1 MDPVKGAQDV
11 IRCDVCS
18 DNEREKSPAEVH
30 CNTCHTYVCS
40 PCVAR
45 HMTLEKSKKHDI
57 VLFDVDD
64 TEIILPSCSSHPQL
78 KCDLFCKRCSIPIC
92 LKCLLSNHNSHS
104 VADLTEWCQKLC
116 EDIQNETEELQQLII
131 PVFQKISAEEDE
143 NLKKFYEAYDK
154 MESSIEEHGKNL
166 HRKIDAEM
174 TNLKTKFQQKK
185 NEDAKIQQQQME
197 ELNEILSKAKQAA
210 VKNEAL
216 LKSKNISSLIA
227 HKSENA
233 KLCKIPGRKTITPSD
248 FIPKP
253 ISADLLKNICGEMPY
268 NSILQRQGYPISLKR
283 KPNSRC

>member
-30 CNTCHTYVCS
+30 CNTCHIYICS
-40 PCVAR
+40 PCVAS
-45 HMTLEKSKKHDI
+45 HMTWNKSKKHDI

-92 LKCLLSNHNSHS
+92 LKCLLSDHNSHS
-104 VADLTEWCQKLC
+104 VADLTEWCQKRC
-116 EDIQNETEELQQLII
+116 EDIENETEELQQCII

-143 NLKKFYEAYDK
+143 HLKKFYEACDK
-154 MESSIEEHGKNL
+154 VESSIEEHGKDL

-174 TNLKTKFQQKK
+174 TDLKTYFQQKK
-185 NEDAKIQQQQME
+185 KEDAKIQQQQWE
-197 ELNEILSKAKQAA
+197 EINEIFSKAKQA
-210 VKNEAL
+210 VVRNEAL
-216 LKSKNISSLIA
+216 LKSKNISCLIA
-227 HKSENA
+227 HKSENT
-233 KLCKIPGRKTITPSD
+233 KLSKIPVRKTLTPH
-248 FIPKP
+248 FFPEP
-253 ISADLLKNICGEMPY
+253 ISAELLKTIFGELPSNNIV
-268 NSILQRQGYPISLKR
+268 QRSESTISLKR